1 VSIHALAW
9 ALTVETGSP
18 TRKAVLLALAD
29 RYNENE
35 SAAWPSVGWIAR
47 ATELH
52 PSTVRRAIADLLAAE
67 LLEASGWAGIRS
79 DRMTKRYRL
88 KMAPVIHRQPHNTP
102 STGSLSATSSEKRG
116 STPHPRGRTLL
127 ATGSQSATR
136 TISEPLDNRVPET
149 VRNQIRGEIQELR
162 EKLK

>member
-1 VSIHALAW
+1 MSIHALAW

-18 TRKAVLLALAD
+18 SRKAVLLALAD

-52 PSTVRRAIADLLAAE
+52 PSTVRRAIADLLELE
-67 LLEASGWAGIRS
+67 LLEASGWAGMRS

-88 KMAPVIHRQPHNTP
+88 RMTPVIHRTSHKEP
-102 STGSLSATSSEKRG
+102 STGS
-116 STPHPRGRTLL
+116 H
-127 ATGSQSATR
+127 SATR
-136 TISEPLDNRVPET
+136 TINEPLDNPVPQT

>member
-1 VSIHALAW
+1 MSIHALAW

-52 PSTVRRAIADLLAAE
+52 PSTVRRAIADLLELE
-67 LLEASGWAGIRS
+67 LLEASGWAGIRT

-88 KMAPVIHRQPHNTP
+88 KMAPVIHRTAHKEP
-102 STGSLSATSSEKRG
+102 STGSHPATSSDQRG
-116 STPHPRGRTLL
+116 STPHQRGSTALT
-127 ATGSQSATR
+127 TGSQSATR